1 MAQKQVAKKIKIKC
15 KWCTVRDLLR
25 PLTVDGALKEN
36 TNYNRV
42 GWFKSKQKKK
52 PTKVTSLS
60 TVGLCHQREKLY
72 SNKTL
77 NLN

>member
-52 PTKVTSLS
+52 TNKSYISKHGRIVPPK
-60 TVGLCHQREKLY
+60 G
-72 SNKTL
+72 KTL
-77 NLN
+77 LK